1 MYKELLQEDLDK
13 CKILHDK
20 IKSHEFRKNPQLYLL
35 DEYAEL
41 FEDVDDVLKG

>member
-1 MYKELLQEDLDK
+1 MYKEILQEDLDK

-20 IKSHEFRKNPQLYLL
+20 IKNHEFRKNPQLYLL

-41 FEDVDDVLKG
+41 FEDVDDILMG